1 MRNYRILKTID
12 SNLLIGLIVLFFLL
26 FLVLLGFILHRDK
39 DEKLDYKLGILANDG
54 VALVSISKDRKM
66 INVLNLDKETEV
78 WIPGGMSWY
87 KNTKVKNILE
97 QEKKMTLA
105 KDVFW
110 YNFGF
115 FVDKVLV
122 LNSVNDWRNDFVLIK
137 NLGPFNWIWY
147 KFNYGKMLLKTE
159 RINGKLNE
167 NETVL
172 DEVMVRDFSESKLNN
187 EELRLSVFNSTS
199 QNGMAAF
206 ISKRLEWSGFSVIS
220 ADNNNE
226 KIEKCLVIYGNKTD
240 LSYGFRMINKL
251 FDCDKKYNENL
262 NENELELYFGDS
274 LASMIK
280 YSSYT
285 K

>member
-1 MRNYRILKTID
+1 MRNFKFIKTID
-12 SNLLIGLIVLFFLL
+12 TKLLIGLFTLFFLL
-26 FLVLLGFILHRDK
+26 LLVFLGFISNIDR

-54 VALVSISKDRKM
+54 MVLVSISKDRKM

-87 KNTKVKNILE
+87 KNTKVRNILE
-97 QEKKMTLA
+97 QEKKMIIA

-115 FVDKVLV
+115 FTDKVLV
-122 LNSVNDWRNDFVLIK
+122 LNSVNDWKNNGVLIR
-137 NLGPFNWIWY
+137 NLGPFNWLWY

-159 RINGKLNE
+159 KINGKLNE
-167 NETVL
+167 NEIIL

-206 ISKRLEWSGFSVIS
+206 ISKRLEWCGFSVIS

-226 KIEKCLVIYGNKTD
+226 KVEKCLIVYGNKTD
-240 LSYGFRMINKL
+240 LNYGFRMINKI
-251 FDCDKKYNENL
+251 FNCDKKYNENL

-280 YSSYT
+280 YSSYS

>member
-1 MRNYRILKTID
+1 MRNYKILKTID
-12 SNLLIGLIVLFFLL
+12 SNLLLGLLVLFLLL
-26 FLVLLGFILHRDK
+26 FLILLSFALHRDK
-39 DEKLDYKLGILANDG
+39 DEKIDHKLGILANDG
-54 VALVSISKDRKM
+54 MALVSISKDRKM

-97 QEKKMTLA
+97 QEKKITLA

-115 FVDKVLV
+115 FVDKVLI
-122 LNSVNDWRNDFVLIK
+122 LESVDDWRDNFVLIK

-147 KFNYGKMLLKTE
+147 KFNYGKMLLNPAK
-159 RINGKLNE
+159 IVGKLDE
-167 NETVL
+167 KHSTL
-172 DEVMVRDFSESKLNN
+172 DEIMVRDFSESKLNY
-187 EELRLSVFNSTS
+187 EELRLSVFNCTNQS
-199 QNGMAAF
+199 GMAAF

-220 ADNNNE
+220 ADNNDE

-240 LSYGFRMINKL
+240 LSYGFRMVNKL

-280 YSSYT
+280 YSSYS

>member
-1 MRNYRILKTID
+1 MNYRVLKTID
-12 SNLLIGLIVLFFLL
+12 FNLLVGLLILFLLL
-26 FLVLLGFILHRDK
+26 FLILLSFVIHRDK

-54 VALVSISKDRKM
+54 IALVSISKERKM

-87 KNTKVKNILE
+87 QNSKVKNILE
-97 QEKKMTLA
+97 QEKKISIV

-122 LNSVNDWRNDFVLIK
+122 LDSVDNWKNNSVLIK
-137 NLGPFNWIWY
+137 NLGLFNWINY
-147 KFNYGKMLLKTE
+147 KFNYGKMLLKPE
-159 RINGKLNE
+159 EIKGKLDE
-167 NETVL
+167 NELLL
-172 DEVMVRDFSESKLNN
+172 DEIMVRDFSESKLNN
-187 EELRLSVFNSTS
+187 EELRLSVFNNTS

-226 KIEKCLVIYGNKTD
+226 KIEKCLIVYGNKTD
-240 LSYGFRMINKL
+240 LSYGFRMINKI

-280 YSSYT
+280 YSSYL

>member
-1 MRNYRILKTID
+1 MRNYRVLKTID
-12 SNLLIGLIVLFFLL
+12 PNLLIGLLILFSLL
-26 FLVLLGFILHRDK
+26 FLVLLSFIIHRDK
-39 DEKLDYKLGILANDG
+39 DKKLDYKLGILANDG
-54 VALVSISKDRKM
+54 IALVSISKERKM

-97 QEKKMTLA
+97 QENKISLT

-115 FVDKVLV
+115 FTDKVLF
-122 LNSVNDWRNDFVLIK
+122 LDSVNNWKNDYTLIK
-137 NLGPFNWIWY
+137 NLGLFNWIGY
-147 KFNYGKMLLKTE
+147 KFNYGKMLLNPEK
-159 RINGKLNE
+159 IIGKLDE
-167 NETVL
+167 NEIVL
-172 DEVMVRDFSESKLNN
+172 DEIMVRDFSESKLNN

-220 ADNNNE
+220 ADNNDE
-226 KIEKCLVIYGNKTD
+226 KIDKCLIVYGNKTD
-240 LSYGFRMINKL
+240 LSYGFRMINKI

-262 NENELELYFGDS
+262 NENELELYFGDN

-280 YSSYT
+280 YSSYF